1 MPWNFKKSKIP
12 MSVWTTGVKK
22 TITLEGRK
30 KMFAAA
36 LAKKQKTKEVAR

>member
-1 MPWNFKKSKIP
+1 MWNGKKSEMT
-12 MSVWTTGVKK
+12 MSEWTKGIKK

-36 LAKKQKTKEVAR
+36 LAKKQKTKEESR

>member
-1 MPWNFKKSKIP
+1 MWNGKKSKRT
-12 MSVWTTGVKK
+12 MSEWTKGTKK

-36 LAKKQKTKEVAR
+36 LAKKQKTKEESR

>member
-1 MPWNFKKSKIP
+1 MWNGKKSKMT
-12 MSVWTTGVKK
+12 MSEWTKGINK

-36 LAKKQKTKEVAR
+36 LAKKQKTKEESR